1 MAQVRRAWGKV
12 IERVGLLI
20 LAALAL
26 VISWV
31 LGAAVRMGA
40 GAVGVIDARPMNS
53 YSAGYH
59 PSRRRGP
66 DGMTMGSIAARTVSL
81 IAR

>member
-1 MAQVRRAWGKV
+1 MVQVRRAWGKV

-31 LGAAVRMGA
+31 LTVRLFEWVLAQLG
-40 GAVGVIDARPMNS
+40 G
-53 YSAGYH
+53 
-59 PSRRRGP
+59 
-66 DGMTMGSIAARTVSL
+66 
-81 IAR
+81 

>member
-1 MAQVRRAWGKV
+1 VAQVRRTWGKV

-31 LGAAVRMGA
+31 LTVRLFEWVLAQLG
-40 GAVGVIDARPMNS
+40 
-53 YSAGYH
+53 
-59 PSRRRGP
+59 
-66 DGMTMGSIAARTVSL
+66 
-81 IAR
+81 

>member
-1 MAQVRRAWGKV
+1 VAQVRRAWGKV

-31 LGAAVRMGA
+31 LTVRAFEWVLGQL
-40 GAVGVIDARPMNS
+40 GG
-53 YSAGYH
+53 
-59 PSRRRGP
+59 
-66 DGMTMGSIAARTVSL
+66 
-81 IAR
+81 